1 MTTTTTTTT
10 TRQRRNADGVRKGVL
25 TVVLTGFNDEEIV
38 RSVHFFKK
46 ILLFLSRSSRVL
58 LLLLL
63 LLPTADRRRRLRRRR
78 RRSCGGGHRFLSLSL
93 SFSLGVNFCHR
104 CSEISTHPSEHSSLL
119 FFSNAQKS
127 HRAISNAERPSATYR
142 SSNPKTRTR
151 RSTCSSPTLRCLQS
165 TTLRFFERFP
175 SFRELGS
182 TRVAST
188 S

>member
-1 MTTTTTTTT
+1 MTTTT

-78 RRSCGGGHRFLSLSL
+78 RRSCGGGIDFSLSL
-93 SFSLGVNFCHR
+93 SYSLGVNFCHR

>member
-1 MTTTTTTTT
+1 MTTTTTTT
-10 TRQRRNADGVRKGVL
+10 RQQRRNADGVRKGVL

-78 RRSCGGGHRFLSLSL
+78 RRCGGGGVDFSLSL

>member
-1 MTTTTTTTT
+1 MTTTTTTT
-10 TRQRRNADGVRKGVL
+10 RQQRRNADGVRKGVL

-63 LLPTADRRRRLRRRR
+63 LLLTADRRRRRRRRR
-78 RRSCGGGHRFLSLSL
+78 RRSCGGGIDFSLSL
-93 SFSLGVNFCHR
+93 SYSLGVNFCHR